1 MSPSLMHCAGGGGNL
16 CKAMLVSARV
26 RRVQGQSIDTGS
38 NVMQQQNGAAARHEK
53 IRKSPEEILG
63 DIAAITAFVLM
74 IAISTA
80 YLLMGGN
87 LAG

>member
-1 MSPSLMHCAGGGGNL
+1 
-16 CKAMLVSARV
+16 
-26 RRVQGQSIDTGS
+26 
-38 NVMQQQNGAAARHEK
+38 MQQQNGAAAQYRK

-80 YLLMGGN
+80 YLYMGGN
-87 LAG
+87 FAG